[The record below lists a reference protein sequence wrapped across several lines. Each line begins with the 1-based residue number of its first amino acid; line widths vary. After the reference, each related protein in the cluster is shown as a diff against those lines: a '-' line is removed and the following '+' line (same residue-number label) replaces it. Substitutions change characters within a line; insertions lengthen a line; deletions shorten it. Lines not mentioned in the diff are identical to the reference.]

1 MQEQLRNWS
10 GMCYNEEKKHALRGG
25 TEEPMEPK
33 QEPHVERFI
42 NQTGAIAEVLSVFY
56 NSLIGR
62 VPKDVALHLTGR
74 MLDSILSRGSIG
86 GMEAKLL
93 ADLQRRAMEQ
103 QKKQRE
109 VTKASAEQT
118 GEPLR
123 KAPEEK
129 PAEAPAEEPK
139 EDTDMPEKA

>member
-1 MQEQLRNWS
+1 
-10 GMCYNEEKKHALRGG
+10 
-25 TEEPMEPK
+25 MEPK

-42 NQTGAIAEVLSVFY
+42 NQTGAIAEVLAVFY
-56 NSLIGR
+56 NSLIKR

-86 GMEAKLL
+86 GVEAKLL

-109 VTKASAEQT
+109 VTKAPAEQP
-118 GEPLR
+118 GELLH

-129 PAEAPAEEPK
+129 PAEAEAPAEKPK
-139 EDTDMPEKA
+139 EDTDMPEKS